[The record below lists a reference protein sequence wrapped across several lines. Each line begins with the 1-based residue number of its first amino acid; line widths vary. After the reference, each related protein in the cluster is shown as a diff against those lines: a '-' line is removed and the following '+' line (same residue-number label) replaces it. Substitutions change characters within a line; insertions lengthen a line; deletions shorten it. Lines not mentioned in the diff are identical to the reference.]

1 MIRNALALFVAT
13 LTFAWVALYA
23 TATKFDD
30 EPYVALAI
38 ASFVFA
44 AYCGLSTRR
53 VGSSRKDGNVPLAVA
68 TALASLIFIAPCRTR
83 RHFESMPNFEAN
95 LQALALAHPTPLG
108 I

>member
-13 LTFAWVALYA
+13 LIFAWAALYA

-53 VGSSRKDGNVPLAVA
+53 GSPSRKDGNVPLAVA
-68 TALASLIFIAPCRTR
+68 IALASLVFIAPCRER
-83 RHFESMPNFEAN
+83 RRFESMPQFEAR
-95 LQALALAHPTPLG
+95 LQVLAQVHPNPLG
-108 I
+108 T